1 MAGDTQ
7 VGQGQGPEEERLVR
21 LSMPTE
27 PNIVPSNT
35 AAQFGRMPPTA
46 TQLEAAAREYCR
58 LSNMDAEALVRLQQP
73 IPGANGPIDKL
84 PKWRFI
90 GSAIQDQWRL
100 NEAMR
105 VGFALDNLPQST

>member
-1 MAGDTQ
+1 M
-7 VGQGQGPEEERLVR
+7 VQGQGTEETRLVY
-21 LSMPTE
+21 LSMSTE
-27 PNIVPSNT
+27 PNIIPSNT
-35 AAQFGRMPPTA
+35 AVQFGRMPPTT

-84 PKWRFI
+84 PKWRFV
-90 GSAIQDQWRL
+90 ANAVADQWRL

-105 VGFALDNLPQST
+105 VGFSGGGATGMTG